1 MFVRS
6 TAAAEIRKSLCAFY
20 FDFYNKLLARC
31 LDLLS
36 VLCSAVLLRCR
47 YFFVLP
53 FIFSG
58 ILPDCCCFFLHN
70 HWKQKKKY
78 ISKESQIWVS
88 MRAIVY
94 VCVCVLQKANMCAC
108 LCVCV
113 YVWLSAAAAWARV
126 RERKRERERAHC
138 RQNGTSATLP
148 TKRYDTRV
156 NLLSLLIFQTV
167 LINNYVTR
175 IIAK

>member
-94 VCVCVLQKANMCAC
+94 VCVLQKANMCAC

-113 YVWLSAAAAWARV
+113 CMCDWVRLRLERVW
-126 RERKRERERAHC
+126 EREREKGSARIVDKTAQVLHC
-138 RQNGTSATLP
+138 RPKDMTHVS
-148 TKRYDTRV
+148 
-156 NLLSLLIFQTV
+156 IF
-167 LINNYVTR
+167 YHC
-175 IIAK
+175 

>member
-113 YVWLSAAAAWARV
+113 CVIECGCGLSACEREK
-126 RERKRERERAHC
+126 ERKGARAL
-138 RQNGTSATLP
+138 S
-148 TKRYDTRV
+148 TKRHKCYTADQKIWHTCQSSIIV
-156 NLLSLLIFQTV
+156 NIFNC
-167 LINNYVTR
+167 IN
-175 IIAK
+175 